1 MLEGGSKTRLQET
14 AIIRTSRQIF
24 KDIKD
29 DEVARTHTVR
39 INPKGKTPIYS
50 PKRKLEC
57 NIKTNL

>member
-1 MLEGGSKTRLQET
+1 MATKNCHNSCSSPG
-14 AIIRTSRQIF
+14 I

-29 DEVARTHTVR
+29 DEVTRTRCVQ

-57 NIKTNL
+57 NIKTNLLRN

>member
-1 MLEGGSKTRLQET
+1 MATNNCHNSYFSPG
-14 AIIRTSRQIF
+14 I

-29 DEVARTHTVR
+29 DELTRTRSVQ